1 MFEYNKGY
9 FLLEKYVIFFVER
22 LIGVVVIEVL
32 VCVVLI
38 LVVLVGNF
46 LVLWMVCKNKNF

>member
-22 LIGVVVIEVL
+22 FIGVVVIEVL